1 MGIFIPV
8 GHTRVDGLDQ
18 SAVLNTKV
26 SIRVNKFRG
35 KPHDFLP
42 LQNEKTRN
50 LSGFNRFSCISK
62 APAS

>member
-1 MGIFIPV
+1 
-8 GHTRVDGLDQ
+8 VDGLDQ